1 MMRPEKLVIQIL
13 VNMPDEKLCGEYLSE
28 AEKVMKDYSAKLE
41 KSVGAHRLNL
51 LSSVQSE
58 KADSN
63 IQSYQ
68 ATLRS
73 GYVEAVRNLQLYQ
86 TEMNTVLSLETEET
100 GSASGS
106 AGSAAVLASPS
117 REALKYALIG
127 VVLGAFLACFVLMM
141 IYIMSGRLRNTKT
154 FAGEYGM
161 PMLGLVR
168 SSDKKRAFGLID
180 AWIFR
185 LEEGAYARL
194 GGEDQVKIAA
204 ANVQAAVRKLADRQD
219 GKKIML
225 AGTVAKGEIAGLCEK
240 LTSYV
245 PEVSWS
251 PYVQIVFQADAINE
265 LEDYD
270 GVLFVEKR
278 GVSDSRFIV
287 KERKIA
293 EERGVPVLGS
303 VIGC

>member
-1 MMRPEKLVIQIL
+1 
-13 VNMPDEKLCGEYLSE
+13 
-28 AEKVMKDYSAKLE
+28 
-41 KSVGAHRLNL
+41 
-51 LSSVQSE
+51 
-58 KADSN
+58 
-63 IQSYQ
+63 
-68 ATLRS
+68 
-73 GYVEAVRNLQLYQ
+73 
-86 TEMNTVLSLETEET
+86 MNTVLSLETEET